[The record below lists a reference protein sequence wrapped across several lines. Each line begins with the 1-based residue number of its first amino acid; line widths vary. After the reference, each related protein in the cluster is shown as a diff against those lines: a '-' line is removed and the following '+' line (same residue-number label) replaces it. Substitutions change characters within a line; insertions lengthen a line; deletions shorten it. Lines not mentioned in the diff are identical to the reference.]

1 MKKISLNNKQIAD
14 LITNKE
20 VKIDYISSV
29 EIYDGELIYNFNG
42 KICKITNID
51 LEINEP
57 EKTNVFIQNLI
68 CEHFN
73 IDRKQVLMV
82 SSTIED
88 SEFIIRFTPND
99 EVTIIVCPVTK
110 AISNTKNLTEEDT
123 IYVDENTYQIGLYRR
138 LSTSC
143 YFFRFQID

>member
-1 MKKISLNNKQIAD
+1 MKKISLNNKQITD
-14 LITNKE
+14 LIRNKE

-29 EIYDGELIYNFNG
+29 EIFDGELIYNFNG
-42 KICKITNID
+42 KICKIENID
-51 LEINEP
+51 LEIKEP
-57 EKTNVFIQNLI
+57 EKTNIFIQNLI

-82 SSTIED
+82 SSTLED
-88 SEFIIRFTPND
+88 SEFRIRFTPHN

-110 AISNTKNLTEEDT
+110 AISNTKNLSEGTS
-123 IYVDENTYQIGLYRR
+123 ISVDENTCQIGFYRR

-143 YFFRFQID
+143 YFFRFQAD

>member
-1 MKKISLNNKQIAD
+1 MKKISLNNEQITD
-14 LITNKE
+14 LIGNKKVE
-20 VKIDYISSV
+20 IDYISSV
-29 EIYDGELIYNFNG
+29 EIFDGELIYNFNG
-42 KICKITNID
+42 KICKIENID
-51 LEINEP
+51 VEIKEP

-73 IDRKQVLMV
+73 IERKQVLMV

-88 SEFIIRFTPND
+88 SEFRIRFTPDN
-99 EVTIIVCPVTK
+99 EVSIIVCPVTK

-123 IYVDENTYQIGLYRR
+123 IYVDENTYQIGFYRR

-143 YFFRFQID
+143 YFFRFQPD